1 MSSITVTMLRTKI
14 HQGVLTKARLNYVG
28 SISIA
33 QDLMDA
39 VGLLPYEKVQ
49 VVNSNNGDRLETYVI
64 PAAAGSGAIELNG
77 AAARNGLVG
86 DRLIIMSYAQMSMAE
101 AKMHQPKVAILD
113 ERNQIAEIR
122 LYDHLLAEQ
131 AERPALI

>member
-1 MSSITVTMLRTKI
+1 MLRTKI

-39 VGLLPYEKVQ
+39 VGLLAYEKVQ
-49 VVNSNNGDRLETYVI
+49 VVNTNNGDRLETYVI

-77 AAARNGLVG
+77 AAARRGMAG
-86 DRLIIMSYAQMSMAE
+86 DRLIIMSYAQMSIAE
-101 AKMHQPKVAILD
+101 AKTHQPKVAILD
-113 ERNQIAEIR
+113 EGNQMIELR
-122 LYDHLLAEQ
+122 LYDQLLAEQ
-131 AERPALI
+131 SE

>member
-1 MSSITVTMLRTKI
+1 MTVTMLRTKI
-14 HQGVLTKARLNYVG
+14 HQGVLTKTRLNYVG
-28 SISIA
+28 SISID
-33 QDLMDA
+33 QDLIEA
-39 VGLLPYEKVQ
+39 VGLFPYEKVQ

-77 AAARNGLVG
+77 AAARNGVAG
-86 DRLIIMSYAQMSMAE
+86 DRLIIMSYAQMSIAE
-101 AKMHQPKVAILD
+101 AKTHQPKVAILD
-113 ERNQIAEIR
+113 QRNQIVEIF